1 MKVKALK
8 VFFDREGQCLRYPG
22 SQFDASEERVAV
34 LNGTKAGQLVE
45 VLPEPEKEPEAP
57 PADAADQPAAEPQ
70 QEPDQEPETEPQPEP
85 AAKPKATKA
94 KK

>member
-8 VFFDREGQCLRYPG
+8 DFFDREGQCLRYTG
-22 SQFDASEERVAV
+22 SKFDATEERVAV

-70 QEPDQEPETEPQPEP
+70 QEPAQDPEAAAPT
-85 AAKPKATKA
+85 AKPKATKA